1 MTNQQLPRQLVEFA
15 IAFNKMSHQLLTAV
29 RPEGMTPLHFEL
41 LHFLL
46 TEQVATLT
54 QIAQCVGMSLPN
66 TSREI
71 RKLQEKQLV
80 GKTADKQDKRVQYV
94 SLSPAGLELMQ
105 ASSLKLEQLV
115 KERYDGL
122 NETEAAAVSEAIAVL
137 SGKLL

>member
-1 MTNQQLPRQLVEFA
+1 MTKQQFPRQLVEFA

-29 RPEGMTPLHFEL
+29 RPEGMTALHFEL

-46 TEQVATLT
+46 TEQAATLT

-80 GKTADKQDKRVQYV
+80 SKTADKQDKRIQYV
-94 SLSPAGLELMQ
+94 SLSPAGLDLMQ
-105 ASSLKLEQLV
+105 AVSLKLEQLIE
-115 KERYDGL
+115 ERYEGL
-122 NETEAAAVSEAIAVL
+122 SEAETAAVSEAMAVL
-137 SGKLL
+137 NGKLL